1 MAGKKNN
8 SEDMK
13 KSDSE
18 ENIERLDDRFI
29 DSAEDE
35 IDIKLTAD
43 QKIDDRSIDQ
53 LFEDNDK
60 PLDHSIDRLFEE
72 DRKSFKGGLK
82 DKVQKALSQPVM
94 SKASLYRMRTK
105 EPSEVDLSEREI
117 MPTLEDQWIQ
127 DESNSAT
134 VSWVKWFILLGI
146 LLAMSA
152 GIWAFINL
160 SGEEADKG
168 EKAQEIKEI
177 ALVSVQSD
185 IDDAQNIA
193 NVSACVKKYLEATS
207 IEERAKYC
215 RNQESTLRKMTKSY
229 ANELIFDIYHFEG
242 IAKSSEIRMEDKEI
256 TIVSANI
263 SSQSGGTGVENKP
276 KSLLLEKQEDGTYL
290 VDWET
295 AVVYQPADWNAFIVK
310 RSTEA
315 HVFRLEVRERI
326 NYGPYLYEFSDDNIY
341 QAYRISIRGNAEKY
355 LIGYAKKGSEVDK
368 IMKSLT
374 LIKGN
379 KNTGSRM
386 TVPVMLKL
394 VFPEGA
400 LSDQCVEITEVI
412 SDSWFIQ

>member
-1 MAGKKNN
+1 MKNKKSKNN
-8 SEDMK
+8 STDESEFCSSNEELPEVLPLTEDEAVK
-13 KSDSE
+13 NPTNSGGE
-18 ENIERLDDRFI
+18 EIGAELVTI
-29 DSAEDE
+29 IAELDSASDLIQRGELYQNDVLVARLE
-35 IDIKLTAD
+35 HNK
-43 QKIDDRSIDQ
+43 DDT
-53 LFEDNDK
+53 LG
-60 PLDHSIDRLFEE
+60 
-72 DRKSFKGGLK
+72 KSFR
-82 DKVQKALSQPVM
+82 
-94 SKASLYRMRTK
+94 SKEL
-105 EPSEVDLSEREI
+105 SEVDLSEREV

-160 SGEEADKG
+160 SGEEADRG

-193 NVSACVKKYLEATS
+193 NVSACVKNYLEATS

-229 ANELIFDIYHFEG
+229 GNELIFDIYHFEG
-242 IAKSSEIRMEDKEI
+242 ISKSSEIRMEDKEI

-290 VDWET
+290 VDWDT
-295 AVVYQPADWNAFIVK
+295 AVVYQPADWNAFIAD
-310 RSTEA
+310 RNTEA
-315 HVFRLEVRERI
+315 HVFRLEARERI
-326 NYGPYLYEFSDDNIY
+326 NYGPYLYEFRDDNIY

-355 LIGYAKKGSEVDK
+355 LIGYTKKGSEVDE

-374 LIKGN
+374 LVKGN

-386 TVPVMLKL
+386 TVPMMLKL

-412 SDSWFIQ
+412 SDSWFLQ

>member
-1 MAGKKNN
+1 MKNKKSKNN
-8 SEDMK
+8 STDESEFCSSNEELPEVLPLTEDEAVK
-13 KSDSE
+13 NPTNSGGE
-18 ENIERLDDRFI
+18 EIGAELVTI
-29 DSAEDE
+29 IAELDSASDLIQRGELYQNDVLVARLE
-35 IDIKLTAD
+35 HNK
-43 QKIDDRSIDQ
+43 DDT
-53 LFEDNDK
+53 LG
-60 PLDHSIDRLFEE
+60 
-72 DRKSFKGGLK
+72 KSFR
-82 DKVQKALSQPVM
+82 
-94 SKASLYRMRTK
+94 SKEL
-105 EPSEVDLSEREI
+105 SEVDLSEREV

-160 SGEEADKG
+160 SGEEADRG

-193 NVSACVKKYLEATS
+193 NVSACVKNYLEATS

-229 ANELIFDIYHFEG
+229 GNELIFDIYHFEG
-242 IAKSSEIRMEDKEI
+242 ISKSSEIRMEDKEI

-276 KSLLLEKQEDGTYL
+276 KNLLLEKQEDGTYL
-290 VDWET
+290 VDWDT
-295 AVVYQPADWNAFIVK
+295 AVVYQPADWNAFIAD
-310 RSTEA
+310 RNTEA
-315 HVFRLEVRERI
+315 HVFRLEARERI
-326 NYGPYLYEFSDDNIY
+326 NYGPYLYEFRDDNIY

-355 LIGYAKKGSEVDK
+355 LIGYTKKGSEVDE

-374 LIKGN
+374 LVKGN

-386 TVPVMLKL
+386 TVPMMLKL

-412 SDSWFIQ
+412 SDSWFLQ

>member
-1 MAGKKNN
+1 MKNKKSKNN
-8 SEDMK
+8 STDESEFCSSNEELPEVLPLTEDEAVK
-13 KSDSE
+13 NPTNSGGE
-18 ENIERLDDRFI
+18 EIGAELVTI
-29 DSAEDE
+29 IAELDSASDLIQRGELYQNDVLVARLE
-35 IDIKLTAD
+35 HNK
-43 QKIDDRSIDQ
+43 DDT
-53 LFEDNDK
+53 LG
-60 PLDHSIDRLFEE
+60 
-72 DRKSFKGGLK
+72 KSFR
-82 DKVQKALSQPVM
+82 
-94 SKASLYRMRTK
+94 SKEL
-105 EPSEVDLSEREI
+105 SEVDLSEREI

-160 SGEEADKG
+160 SGEEADRG

-193 NVSACVKKYLEATS
+193 NVSACVKNYLEATS

-229 ANELIFDIYHFEG
+229 GNELIFDIYHFEG
-242 IAKSSEIRMEDKEI
+242 ISKSSEIRMEDKEI

-276 KSLLLEKQEDGTYL
+276 KNLLLEKQEDGTYL
-290 VDWET
+290 VDWDT
-295 AVVYQPADWNAFIVK
+295 AVVYQPADWNAFIAD
-310 RSTEA
+310 RNTEA
-315 HVFRLEVRERI
+315 HVFRLEARERI
-326 NYGPYLYEFSDDNIY
+326 NYGPYLYEFRDDNIY

-355 LIGYAKKGSEVDK
+355 LIGYTKKGSEVDE

-374 LIKGN
+374 LVKGN

-386 TVPVMLKL
+386 TVPMMLKL
-394 VFPEGA
+394 VFPKGA
-400 LSDQCVEITEVI
+400 QSDQCVEILEVV
-412 SDSWFIQ
+412 SDSWFLP

>member
-1 MAGKKNN
+1 MKNKKSKNN
-8 SEDMK
+8 STDESEFCSSNEELPEVLPLTEDEAVK
-13 KSDSE
+13 NPTNSGGE
-18 ENIERLDDRFI
+18 EIGAELVTI
-29 DSAEDE
+29 IAELDSASDLIQRGELYQNDVLVARLE
-35 IDIKLTAD
+35 HNK
-43 QKIDDRSIDQ
+43 DDT
-53 LFEDNDK
+53 LG
-60 PLDHSIDRLFEE
+60 
-72 DRKSFKGGLK
+72 KSFR
-82 DKVQKALSQPVM
+82 
-94 SKASLYRMRTK
+94 SKEL
-105 EPSEVDLSEREI
+105 SEVDLSEREV

-160 SGEEADKG
+160 SGEEVDEG

-193 NVSACVKKYLEATS
+193 NVSACVKNYLEATS

-229 ANELIFDIYHFEG
+229 GNELIFDIYHFEG
-242 IAKSSEIRMEDKEI
+242 ISKSSEIRMEDKEI

-276 KSLLLEKQEDGTYL
+276 KNLLLEKQEDGTYL
-290 VDWET
+290 VDWDT
-295 AVVYQPADWNAFIVK
+295 AVVYQPADWNAFIAD
-310 RSTEA
+310 RNTEA
-315 HVFRLEVRERI
+315 HVFRLEARERI
-326 NYGPYLYEFSDDNIY
+326 NYGPYLYEFRDDNIY

-355 LIGYAKKGSEVDK
+355 LIGYTKKGSEVDE

-374 LIKGN
+374 LVKGN

-386 TVPVMLKL
+386 TVPMMLKL

-412 SDSWFIQ
+412 SDSWFLQ

>member
-1 MAGKKNN
+1 MKNKKSKNN
-8 SEDMK
+8 STDESEFCSSNEELPEVLPLTEDEAVK
-13 KSDSE
+13 NPTNSGGE
-18 ENIERLDDRFI
+18 EIGAELVTI
-29 DSAEDE
+29 IAELDSASDLIQRGELYQNDVLVARLE
-35 IDIKLTAD
+35 HNK
-43 QKIDDRSIDQ
+43 DDT
-53 LFEDNDK
+53 LG
-60 PLDHSIDRLFEE
+60 
-72 DRKSFKGGLK
+72 KSFR
-82 DKVQKALSQPVM
+82 
-94 SKASLYRMRTK
+94 SKEL
-105 EPSEVDLSEREI
+105 SEVDLSEREI

-160 SGEEADKG
+160 SGEEVDEG

-193 NVSACVKKYLEATS
+193 NVSACVKNYLEATS

-229 ANELIFDIYHFEG
+229 GNELIFDIYHFEG
-242 IAKSSEIRMEDKEI
+242 ISKSSEIRMEDKEI

-290 VDWET
+290 VDWDT
-295 AVVYQPADWNAFIVK
+295 AVVYQPADWNAFIAN
-310 RSTEA
+310 RNTEA
-315 HVFRLEVRERI
+315 HVFRLEARERI

-341 QAYRISIRGNAEKY
+341 QAYRIAIRGNAEKY
-355 LIGYAKKGSEVDK
+355 LIGYTKKGSEVDE

-374 LIKGN
+374 LVKGN

-386 TVPVMLKL
+386 TVPMMLKL
-394 VFPEGA
+394 VFPKGA
-400 LSDQCVEITEVI
+400 QSDQCVEILEVV
-412 SDSWFIQ
+412 SDSWFLP

>member
-1 MAGKKNN
+1 MKNKKSKNN
-8 SEDMK
+8 STDESEFCSSNEELPEVLPLTEDEAVK
-13 KSDSE
+13 NPTNSGGE
-18 ENIERLDDRFI
+18 EIGAELVTI
-29 DSAEDE
+29 IAELDSASDLIQRGELYQNDVLVARLE
-35 IDIKLTAD
+35 HNK
-43 QKIDDRSIDQ
+43 DDT
-53 LFEDNDK
+53 LG
-60 PLDHSIDRLFEE
+60 
-72 DRKSFKGGLK
+72 KSFRSK
-82 DKVQKALSQPVM
+82 DL
-94 SKASLYRMRTK
+94 
-105 EPSEVDLSEREI
+105 SEVDLSEREV

-160 SGEEADKG
+160 SGEEADRG

-193 NVSACVKKYLEATS
+193 NVSACVKNYLEATS

-215 RNQESTLRKMTKSY
+215 RNQELTLRKMTKSY
-229 ANELIFDIYHFEG
+229 GNELIFDIYHFEG
-242 IAKSSEIRMEDKEI
+242 ISKSSEIRMEDKEI

-290 VDWET
+290 VDWDT
-295 AVVYQPADWNAFIVK
+295 AVVYQPADWNAFIAN
-310 RSTEA
+310 RNTEA
-315 HVFRLEVRERI
+315 HVFRLEARERI

-341 QAYRISIRGNAEKY
+341 QAYRIAIRGNAEKY
-355 LIGYAKKGSEVDK
+355 LIGYTKKGSEVDE

-374 LIKGN
+374 LVKGN

-386 TVPVMLKL
+386 TVPMMLKL
-394 VFPEGA
+394 VFPKGA
-400 LSDQCVEITEVI
+400 QSDQCVEILEVV
-412 SDSWFIQ
+412 SDSWFLP

>member
-1 MAGKKNN
+1 MKNKKSKNN
-8 SEDMK
+8 STDESEFCSSNEELPEVLPLTEDEAVK
-13 KSDSE
+13 NPTNSGGE
-18 ENIERLDDRFI
+18 EIGAELVTI
-29 DSAEDE
+29 IAELDSASDLIQRGELYQNDVLVARLE
-35 IDIKLTAD
+35 HNK
-43 QKIDDRSIDQ
+43 DDT
-53 LFEDNDK
+53 LG
-60 PLDHSIDRLFEE
+60 
-72 DRKSFKGGLK
+72 KSFR
-82 DKVQKALSQPVM
+82 
-94 SKASLYRMRTK
+94 SKEL
-105 EPSEVDLSEREI
+105 SEVDLSEREI

-160 SGEEADKG
+160 SGEEADRG

-193 NVSACVKKYLEATS
+193 NVSACVKNYLEATS

-229 ANELIFDIYHFEG
+229 GNELIFDIYHFEG
-242 IAKSSEIRMEDKEI
+242 ISKSSEIRMEDKEI

-276 KSLLLEKQEDGTYL
+276 KNLLLEKQEDGTYL
-290 VDWET
+290 VDWDT
-295 AVVYQPADWNAFIVK
+295 AVVYQPADWNAFIAD
-310 RSTEA
+310 RNTEA
-315 HVFRLEVRERI
+315 HVFRLEARERI

-355 LIGYAKKGSEVDK
+355 LIGYTKKGSEVDE

-374 LIKGN
+374 LVKGN

-386 TVPVMLKL
+386 TVPMMLKL

-412 SDSWFIQ
+412 SDSWFLQ

>member
-1 MAGKKNN
+1 MKNKKSKNN
-8 SEDMK
+8 STDESEFCSSNEELPEVLPLTEDEAVK
-13 KSDSE
+13 NPTNSGGE
-18 ENIERLDDRFI
+18 EIGAELVTI
-29 DSAEDE
+29 IAELDSASDLIQRGELYQNDVLVARLE
-35 IDIKLTAD
+35 HNK
-43 QKIDDRSIDQ
+43 DDT
-53 LFEDNDK
+53 LG
-60 PLDHSIDRLFEE
+60 
-72 DRKSFKGGLK
+72 KSFR
-82 DKVQKALSQPVM
+82 
-94 SKASLYRMRTK
+94 SKEL
-105 EPSEVDLSEREI
+105 SEVDLSEREI

-160 SGEEADKG
+160 SGEEVDEG

-193 NVSACVKKYLEATS
+193 NVSACVKNYLEATS

-229 ANELIFDIYHFEG
+229 GNELIFDIYHFEG
-242 IAKSSEIRMEDKEI
+242 ISKSSEIRMEDKEI

-290 VDWET
+290 VDWDT
-295 AVVYQPADWNAFIVK
+295 AVVYQPADWNAFIAD
-310 RSTEA
+310 RNTEA
-315 HVFRLEVRERI
+315 HVFRLEARERI
-326 NYGPYLYEFSDDNIY
+326 NYGPYLYEFRDDNIY
-341 QAYRISIRGNAEKY
+341 QAYRIAIRGNAEKY
-355 LIGYAKKGSEVDK
+355 LIGYTKKGSEVDE

-374 LIKGN
+374 LVKGN

-386 TVPVMLKL
+386 TVPMMLKL
-394 VFPEGA
+394 VFPKGA
-400 LSDQCVEITEVI
+400 QSDQCVEILEVV
-412 SDSWFIQ
+412 SDSWFLP

>member
-1 MAGKKNN
+1 MKNKKSKNN
-8 SEDMK
+8 STDESEFCSSNEELPEVLPLTEDEAVK
-13 KSDSE
+13 NPTNSGGE
-18 ENIERLDDRFI
+18 EIGAELVTI
-29 DSAEDE
+29 IAELDSASDLIQRGELYQNDVLVARLE
-35 IDIKLTAD
+35 HNK
-43 QKIDDRSIDQ
+43 DDT
-53 LFEDNDK
+53 LG
-60 PLDHSIDRLFEE
+60 
-72 DRKSFKGGLK
+72 KSFR
-82 DKVQKALSQPVM
+82 
-94 SKASLYRMRTK
+94 SKEL
-105 EPSEVDLSEREI
+105 SEVDLSEREV

-160 SGEEADKG
+160 SGEEADRG

-193 NVSACVKKYLEATS
+193 NVSACVKNYLEATS

-229 ANELIFDIYHFEG
+229 GNELIFDIYHFEG
-242 IAKSSEIRMEDKEI
+242 ISKSSEIRMEDKEI

-290 VDWET
+290 VDWDT
-295 AVVYQPADWNAFIVK
+295 AVVYQPADWNAFIAD
-310 RSTEA
+310 RNTEA
-315 HVFRLEVRERI
+315 HVFRLEARERI

-355 LIGYAKKGSEVDK
+355 LIGYTKKGSEVDE

-374 LIKGN
+374 LVKGN

-386 TVPVMLKL
+386 TVPMMLKL
-394 VFPEGA
+394 VFPKGA
-400 LSDQCVEITEVI
+400 QSDQCVEILEVV
-412 SDSWFIQ
+412 SDSWFLP

>member
-1 MAGKKNN
+1 MKNKKSKNN
-8 SEDMK
+8 STDESEFCSSNEELPEVLPLTEDEAVK
-13 KSDSE
+13 NPTNSGGE
-18 ENIERLDDRFI
+18 EIGAELVTI
-29 DSAEDE
+29 IAELDSASDLIQRGELYQNDVLVARLE
-35 IDIKLTAD
+35 HNK
-43 QKIDDRSIDQ
+43 DDT
-53 LFEDNDK
+53 LG
-60 PLDHSIDRLFEE
+60 
-72 DRKSFKGGLK
+72 KSFR
-82 DKVQKALSQPVM
+82 
-94 SKASLYRMRTK
+94 SKEL
-105 EPSEVDLSEREI
+105 SEVDLSEREI

-160 SGEEADKG
+160 SGEEADRG

-193 NVSACVKKYLEATS
+193 NVSACVKNYLEATS

-229 ANELIFDIYHFEG
+229 GNELIFDIYHFEG
-242 IAKSSEIRMEDKEI
+242 ISKSSEIRMEDKEI

-276 KSLLLEKQEDGTYL
+276 KNLLLEKQEDGTYL
-290 VDWET
+290 VDWDT
-295 AVVYQPADWNAFIVK
+295 AVVYQPADWNAFIAD
-310 RSTEA
+310 RNTEA
-315 HVFRLEVRERI
+315 HVFRLEARERI
-326 NYGPYLYEFSDDNIY
+326 NYGPYLYEFRDDNIY

-355 LIGYAKKGSEVDK
+355 LIGYTKKGSEVDE

-374 LIKGN
+374 LVKGN

-386 TVPVMLKL
+386 TVPMMLKL

-412 SDSWFIQ
+412 SDSWFLQ

>member
-1 MAGKKNN
+1 MKNKKSKNN
-8 SEDMK
+8 STDESEFCSSNEELPEVLPLTEDEAVK
-13 KSDSE
+13 NPTNSGGE
-18 ENIERLDDRFI
+18 EIGAELVTI
-29 DSAEDE
+29 IAELDSASDLIQRGELYQNDVLVARLE
-35 IDIKLTAD
+35 HNK
-43 QKIDDRSIDQ
+43 DDT
-53 LFEDNDK
+53 LG
-60 PLDHSIDRLFEE
+60 
-72 DRKSFKGGLK
+72 KSFR
-82 DKVQKALSQPVM
+82 
-94 SKASLYRMRTK
+94 SKEL
-105 EPSEVDLSEREI
+105 SEVDLSEREV

-160 SGEEADKG
+160 SGEEADRG

-193 NVSACVKKYLEATS
+193 NVSACVKNYLEATS

-229 ANELIFDIYHFEG
+229 GNELIFDIYHFEG
-242 IAKSSEIRMEDKEI
+242 ISKSSEIRMEDKEI

-276 KSLLLEKQEDGTYL
+276 KNLLLEKQEDGTYL
-290 VDWET
+290 VDWDT
-295 AVVYQPADWNAFIVK
+295 AVVYQPADWNAFIAD
-310 RSTEA
+310 RNTEA
-315 HVFRLEVRERI
+315 HVFRLEARERI
-326 NYGPYLYEFSDDNIY
+326 NYGPYLYEFRDDNIY

-355 LIGYAKKGSEVDK
+355 LIGYTKKGSEVDE

-374 LIKGN
+374 LVKGN

-386 TVPVMLKL
+386 TVPMMLKL
-394 VFPEGA
+394 VFPKGA
-400 LSDQCVEITEVI
+400 QSDQCVEILEVI
-412 SDSWFIQ
+412 SDSWFLQ

>member
-1 MAGKKNN
+1 MKNKKSKNN
-8 SEDMK
+8 STDESEFCSSNEELPEVLPLTEDEAVK
-13 KSDSE
+13 NPTNSGGE
-18 ENIERLDDRFI
+18 EIGAELVTI
-29 DSAEDE
+29 IAELDSASDLIQRGELYQNDVLVARLE
-35 IDIKLTAD
+35 HNK
-43 QKIDDRSIDQ
+43 DDT
-53 LFEDNDK
+53 LG
-60 PLDHSIDRLFEE
+60 
-72 DRKSFKGGLK
+72 KSFR
-82 DKVQKALSQPVM
+82 
-94 SKASLYRMRTK
+94 SKEL
-105 EPSEVDLSEREI
+105 SEVDLSEREI

-160 SGEEADKG
+160 SGEEVDEG

-193 NVSACVKKYLEATS
+193 NVSACVKNYLEATS

-229 ANELIFDIYHFEG
+229 GNELIFDIYHFEG
-242 IAKSSEIRMEDKEI
+242 ISKSSEIRMEDKEI

-290 VDWET
+290 VDWDT
-295 AVVYQPADWNAFIVK
+295 AVVYQPADWNAFIAD
-310 RSTEA
+310 RNTEA
-315 HVFRLEVRERI
+315 HVFRLEARERI

-341 QAYRISIRGNAEKY
+341 QAYRIAIRGNAEKY
-355 LIGYAKKGSEVDK
+355 LIGYTKKGSEVDE

-374 LIKGN
+374 LVKGN

-386 TVPVMLKL
+386 TVPMMLKL
-394 VFPEGA
+394 VFPKGA
-400 LSDQCVEITEVI
+400 QSDQCVEILEVV
-412 SDSWFIQ
+412 SDSWFLP